1 MGWGCGSG
9 PAGGRWRPDART
21 GVGAG
26 HVRIQEAR
34 PPCRRRDGYRVGA
47 AGGPWDVSVGAYQD
61 LVDAVESR
69 VLVAGRGRQHADV
82 GVDTGGQVRLGDIL
96 IEVGWAGR
104 RR

>member
-1 MGWGCGSG
+1 M
-9 PAGGRWRPDART
+9 
-21 GVGAG
+21 
-26 HVRIQEAR
+26 
-34 PPCRRRDGYRVGA
+34 
-47 AGGPWDVSVGAYQD
+47 
-61 LVDAVESR
+61 DAVESR